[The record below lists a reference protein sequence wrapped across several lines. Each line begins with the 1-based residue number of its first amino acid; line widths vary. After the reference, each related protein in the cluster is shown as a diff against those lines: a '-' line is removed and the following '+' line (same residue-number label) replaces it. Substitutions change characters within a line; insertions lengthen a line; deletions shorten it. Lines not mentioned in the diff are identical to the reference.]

1 MFSSFQIALDFK
13 PGEVSPVADPII
25 VEKLLFFGVVVDDPV
40 PGIVGVAID
49 SPAIS

>member
-1 MFSSFQIALDFK
+1 MCSLFQIALDFK

-25 VEKLLFFGVVVDDPV
+25 VEKLLFFGVVVDEPV
-40 PGIVGVAID
+40 GIVGVAID